1 MGTVAGLCGFDAM
14 MDGLE
19 PWIELRGLELSAPR
33 ARRCGCA
40 SMEAVG

>member
-1 MGTVAGLCGFDAM
+1 M

-19 PWIELRGLELSAPR
+19 PWIELRGLELRPDAHGDAAVR
-33 ARRCGCA
+33 